1 MNLGALEYE
10 RNNFET
16 AAIRFLDALEI
27 KQDDEEALCN
37 LALALKKTQYIEFAM
52 TAFEEAVN
60 VSPGNT
66 FILQNY
72 MLFLLEQKKFEQ
84 FLKVMTHA
92 KRVMDKTEL
101 DTVNK
106 LYEEFKAAI
115 DGSDGKSLPEDD

>member
-1 MNLGALEYE
+1 
-10 RNNFET
+10 
-16 AAIRFLDALEI
+16 
-27 KQDDEEALCN
+27 
-37 LALALKKTQYIEFAM
+37 
-52 TAFEEAVN
+52 
-60 VSPGNT
+60 
-66 FILQNY
+66 